1 MTRRTRKLFGTAGML
16 AFVSV
21 YALCAMVLSES
32 RPVRDA
38 PKLVQTIY
46 FAVVGLAWILPLMP
60 LIAWMERPD
69 GGDMR
74 G

>member
-1 MTRRTRKLFGTAGML
+1 MGRRTRKFIGTAAML

-21 YALCAMVLSES
+21 YALCAMVLSET
-32 RPVRDA
+32 RPVHDSPA
-38 PKLVQTIY
+38 LLQTLY

-69 GGDMR
+69 RD
-74 G
+74 